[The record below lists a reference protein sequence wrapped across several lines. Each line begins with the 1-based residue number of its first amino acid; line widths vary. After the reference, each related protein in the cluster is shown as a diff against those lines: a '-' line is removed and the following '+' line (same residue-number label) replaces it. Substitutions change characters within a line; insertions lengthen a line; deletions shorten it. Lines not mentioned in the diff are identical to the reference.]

1 MNLYILRHAEA
12 VSSVPSGMDS
22 DRYLTENGKAKMRE
36 YASGLKTLDISFDI
50 IYSSPY
56 IRAVET
62 AEITAEVF
70 KFKDK
75 IKLTEHL
82 EPGCNLD
89 PLFTLLS
96 KHKPD
101 SNILLV
107 SHEPL
112 VSYLFSTLIFGKPNG
127 NIDYKKCG
135 FCCIEIN
142 QFPPA
147 GLGSLKYYLPPK
159 ILKALHK

>member
-1 MNLYILRHAEA
+1 MNIYILRHAEA
-12 VSSVPSGMDS
+12 ITSAPSGMDS
-22 DRYLTENGKAKMRE
+22 DRYLTENGKNRMCE
-36 YASGLKTLDISFDI
+36 YAMGLKTLDISFDV

-56 IRAVET
+56 KRALET
-62 AEITAEVF
+62 AEITADVF

-75 IKLTEHL
+75 IKITEHL
-82 EPGCNLD
+82 EPGSNLN
-89 PLFTLLS
+89 PLFNLLM
-96 KHKPD
+96 KNKPD
-101 SNILLV
+101 ANILLV

-112 VSYLFSTLIFGKPNG
+112 VSYLFSTLVFGKPDG

-135 FCCIEIN
+135 FCCIEVN

-147 GLGSLKYYLPPK
+147 GLGMLKYYLPPK